1 MENSVLKS
9 DYEEIEQ
16 VSEKTLPEYHLKK
29 AKYYADQ
36 GKDYWLVKTQKTQQ

>member
-36 GKDYWLVKTQKTQQ
+36 GKDYWLVRT